1 MNRPPY
7 QKDAGIAEL
16 FGKAQAIYREIGKEL
31 NDVPL
36 TGGGSDGN
44 FTAALGIPTLDG
56 LGADGKGA
64 HAAYE
69 QIYYLLADAAH
80 LSLRAAAGDARLTV
94 AIGHVVEAQ
103 IPEAYQHVRPWRGI
117 CPPRPDLPA
126 WPRVIRLVKKAR
138 GLLWLLTG
146 LGRSVAM
153 GLGVS
158 RRDETAAAN
167 SILAFAAGVVAAPNF
182 SDRTAEDAPD
192 DFERSVSTI
201 EAHVAGLPLSLP
213 TLARIAYGLEPLSD
227 ADWGP
232 LAAELRQNYLDLS
245 DLHFAGVALAAV
257 EAIRDRALSMPAGTL
272 VDSSARLRLFAMG
285 LGVAPERREAIRAL
299 LLLDIDILLSVRRP
313 ACSSSVKSDGGDGRV
328 AGR

>member
-1 MNRPPY
+1 M
-7 QKDAGIAEL
+7 D
-16 FGKAQAIYREIGKEL
+16 
-31 NDVPL
+31 
-36 TGGGSDGN
+36 
-44 FTAALGIPTLDG
+44 
-56 LGADGKGA
+56 
-64 HAAYE
+64 
-69 QIYYLLADAAH
+69 
-80 LSLRAAAGDARLTV
+80 
-94 AIGHVVEAQ
+94 
-103 IPEAYQHVRPWRGI
+103 
-117 CPPRPDLPA
+117 
-126 WPRVIRLVKKAR
+126 
-138 GLLWLLTG
+138 
-146 LGRSVAM
+146 
-153 GLGVS
+153 LGVS

-213 TLARIAYGLEPLSD
+213 TLARIAYGLEPFSD

-313 ACSSSVKSDGGDGRV
+313 ACSSSVKSDGGDGRA